1 LKILAKYY
9 DLLAVRFH
17 CQLLYDLQNLFEF
30 LIVIQFRC
38 LVERFL
44 LAMVGDVFTAQHRQL
59 PLTM

>member
-44 LAMVGDVFTAQHRQL
+44 LAMVGDVFIAQHRQRR
-59 PLTM
+59 LTM